1 MGNEQ
6 TMNHRAFFFLV
17 ILPCCL
23 IGAVVPS
30 QLCFA
35 QEAPESPESPLIAAV
50 NVVLDCSGSM
60 GLKDVPSSNEE
71 NVRRGDV
78 CRRVVGE
85 ALDSLKGSKVGVG
98 LVLFGH
104 RSYWK
109 LSDDGTYTV
118 QMSALGKKQNLDIT
132 EVDPSF
138 DVSQEIA
145 LDAPTEQ
152 QLQRIK
158 EIFSEIEYR
167 RGAQSPSVQ
176 AIDKAVSEL
185 DTLPDTV
192 KSRHVLL
199 VTDGINQLA
208 DQESGTRDTTLESL
222 AEKMKVAADGQ
233 EGRQPVKLHV
243 ILFGQVFKAD
253 EAGEYGADETTAWV
267 EGISKL
273 VKETG
278 GEIRTAA
285 DSESL
290 SDAMSSTLAGLDSR
304 KTGEISGE
312 ILKNGRL
319 VGSSAEFKVMLME
332 GEDSRAEPVV
342 SKDGKFRFQNVPAG
356 RKYTIKVT
364 GRIRNRLFQSEVK
377 EVTVRAGQSSDPVKV
392 NLE

>member
-1 MGNEQ
+1 
-6 TMNHRAFFFLV
+6 
-17 ILPCCL
+17 
-23 IGAVVPS
+23 
-30 QLCFA
+30 
-35 QEAPESPESPLIAAV
+35 
-50 NVVLDCSGSM
+50 
-60 GLKDVPSSNEE
+60 
-71 NVRRGDV
+71 
-78 CRRVVGE
+78 
-85 ALDSLKGSKVGVG
+85 
-98 LVLFGH
+98 
-104 RSYWK
+104 
-109 LSDDGTYTV
+109 
-118 QMSALGKKQNLDIT
+118 MSALGKKQNLDIT